1 MNFFKPDAV
10 KIGFKTYLGRAGILF
25 LLLVAMEFADIPLGI
40 LSEFKVNLVQTILLG
55 IAYIAAWTIVI
66 LLGYYYYQKLY
77 KKPLHNL
84 AKNDYILIVTC
95 YLVAM
100 ALEHGLSYLNQ
111 WLYHQTET
119 QNDQAIQAI
128 MDSNS
133 ASLVLMVIS
142 VIIFA
147 PICEELLFRGLL
159 IKGLLPNVNPN
170 YAIVISG
177 LVFSAMHQSSNVISF
192 AIYAVM
198 GMSFAYAYVKT
209 DRIEVSIAL
218 HMLNNTVATVLN
230 FI

>member
-1 MNFFKPDAV
+1 
-10 KIGFKTYLGRAGILF
+10 
-25 LLLVAMEFADIPLGI
+25 
-40 LSEFKVNLVQTILLG
+40 
-55 IAYIAAWTIVI
+55 
-66 LLGYYYYQKLY
+66 
-77 KKPLHNL
+77 
-84 AKNDYILIVTC
+84 
-95 YLVAM
+95 M
-100 ALEHGLSYLNQ
+100 ALDRGLSYLNQ

-159 IKGLLPNVNPN
+159 IKGLLPNVNPI

-177 LVFSAMHQSSNVISF
+177 LVFSAMHQSSNAISF

-230 FI
+230 FV